1 MDEWYPYYDSTPTFS
16 VKMCDDGVC
25 GIYGPAGELYTK
37 TDWGDKIDLEE
48 YYPWLAINYLVRGSY
63 TMEGTD
69 DAECDTTEIW

>member
-1 MDEWYPYYDSTPTFS
+1 
-16 VKMCDDGVC
+16 MCDDGVC